1 MSNKLTTII
10 ILGIAILSFG
20 IGVFFYP
27 SLPQTVASH
36 WNSQGMVDGYMSKF
50 WGIFLMPIILIFMYG
65 IYFIIPKIDP
75 LKNNIESFRKQYNTL
90 IALIS
95 IFLFYIFILTIAWNI
110 GKEFNMN
117 NFVLPVMGVFIYY
130 IGHLLKYA
138 KRNWFVGIRTPWTLS
153 SDYVWDKTH
162 KIGGLLFKIIGII
175 TLFGML
181 ISNYGFYLTI
191 FSLIGS
197 AVFLFVF
204 SYILYQK
211 QNNNQ

>member
-20 IGVFFYP
+20 IGLFFYS

-50 WGIFLMPIILIFMYG
+50 WGTFLTPIILLFMYG

-75 LKNNIESFRKQYNTL
+75 LKNNIASFRKQYNIL

-95 IFLFYIFILTIAWNI
+95 VFLFYIFILTLAWNL

-117 NFVLPVMGVFIYY
+117 NFILPAMGVFIFYM
-130 IGHLLKYA
+130 GHILKYA

-153 SDYVWDKTH
+153 SDYVWNRTH

-175 TLFGML
+175 TLLGML
-181 ISNYGFYLTI
+181 VPNYGFYLTI
-191 FSLIGS
+191 FSIIGS
-197 AVFLFVF
+197 VIFLFVF

-211 QNNNQ
+211 QNN

>member
-10 ILGIAILSFG
+10 ILGITILSFG

-27 SLPQTVASH
+27 SLPQTMASH

-50 WGIFLMPIILIFMYG
+50 WGTFLMPIILIFMYG

-75 LKNNIESFRKQYNTL
+75 LKKNIENFRKQYNTL

-95 IFLFYIFILTIAWNI
+95 VFLFYIFILTIAWNI

-117 NFVLPVMGVFIYY
+117 NFILPAMGVFLYY

-175 TLFGML
+175 TLLEVL
-181 ISNYGFYLTI
+181 IPNYGFYLTI
-191 FSLIGS
+191 FSIIGS
-197 AVFLFVF
+197 IVFLFVF
-204 SYILYQK
+204 SYIIYQK
-211 QNNNQ
+211 QNN